1 MPYFSI
7 TSLRLKTVFLE
18 SSNFLTIFQSL
29 RRFLHILIEA
39 NEHFWSKLLKNL
51 PFWGKNWPKIPKKS
65 QNWPSKNVRYIY
77 SCLMSKNPDLANF
90 LLHKKS
96 VSTKKFVKS
105 VFYVIFTV
113 VKSVDYCTEPP
124 SSAEPYPNQ
133 NSSVVH

>member
-1 MPYFSI
+1 MKCILPESPCARASCFIVFMMFVFYVYFFS
-7 TSLRLKTVFLE
+7 
-18 SSNFLTIFQSL
+18 
-29 RRFLHILIEA
+29 RFLHILIEA

-51 PFWGKNWPKIPKKS
+51 PFGGKNWPKIPKKS

-113 VKSVDYCTEPP
+113 VKSVDYCITI
-124 SSAEPYPNQ
+124 SYIILLSN
-133 NSSVVH
+133 